1 MICLNNLLL
10 TTFSLLAFK
19 LDLVYYEYIPI
30 TNKSQMNEQ
39 IIKALNW
46 RYATKIFDPEKIVS
60 NDDLHTILE
69 SARLS
74 PSSTGG
80 EMWKFFVIKNMEIRQ
95 KISEASHNQ
104 QQILNASHLIITTY
118 RTDIKENLAK
128 ERIERT
134 AKIQNENI
142 EKLDGLK
149 TMLENTVSQK
159 IKNETLETWI
169 QAQTYIPLGVMIET
183 AALLGIDSCPM
194 EGFEPDKVDEIL
206 DLKDKNLKSITM
218 LALGYRGN
226 DPVSLR
232 PKVRRDFND
241 VVEEII

>member
-1 MICLNNLLL
+1 
-10 TTFSLLAFK
+10 
-19 LDLVYYEYIPI
+19 
-30 TNKSQMNEQ
+30 MNEQ

-74 PSSTGG
+74 PSSIGG
-80 EMWKFFVIKNMEIRQ
+80 EMWKFFVIKNIEIRK

-118 RTDIKENLAK
+118 RTDTKENLVK

-134 AKIQNENI
+134 AKIQNEEI

-149 TMLENTVSQK
+149 TMLENTIINKEKSGS
-159 IKNETLETWI
+159 IESWI
-169 QAQTYIPLGVMIET
+169 RNQVYIPLGIMIET
-183 AALLGIDSCPM
+183 ASLLGINSCPM

-206 DLKDKNLKSITM
+206 GLKDKNLKSITM

-226 DPVSLR
+226 DPASLR